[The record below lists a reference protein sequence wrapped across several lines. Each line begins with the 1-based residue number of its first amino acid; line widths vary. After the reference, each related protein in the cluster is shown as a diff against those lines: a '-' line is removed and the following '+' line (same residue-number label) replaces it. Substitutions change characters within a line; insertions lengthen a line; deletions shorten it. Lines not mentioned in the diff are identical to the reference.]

1 MSEKL
6 FLPCLMKS
14 SLEVHGNA
22 LRITQ
27 GKKSSTIPFGS
38 IQDFRVSEPTRF
50 KRGTVVIST
59 GKGNTGYLGFGS
71 VAVGL
76 GGEITL
82 VFLPEDLPA
91 ALAIRDYI
99 ANYDPAPSV
108 APAPMSEADEL
119 LKFKQLLDAGAIT
132 QEEFD
137 AKKKQLLG
145 L

>member
-1 MSEKL
+1 MTDHL
-6 FLPCLMKS
+6 YLPCLLNS
-14 SLEVHGNA
+14 SLQVLDNA

-27 GKKSSTIPFGS
+27 GKKTSTIPLSS
-38 IQDFRVSEPTRF
+38 ILDFKVTEPTLF

-59 GKGNTGYLGFGS
+59 GKSNTGYFRFGS
-71 VAVGL
+71 VSVGL
-76 GGEITL
+76 GGDITL
-82 VFLPEDLPA
+82 VFMPDELPS